1 MRMMPCPSQRCALIR
16 PRGSCSSAT
25 ADVIDTFDDAMDL
38 AGDVR
43 RKIGA
48 FFPYFFQCERQFPV
62 ELARRRASH
71 LVNQGVQPIGLPD
84 EPAAFEFVPDCVNDG
99 RELIAAR

>member
-1 MRMMPCPSQRCALIR
+1 MSDGRSGRFSRIFFSA
-16 PRGSCSSAT
+16 SDSS
-25 ADVIDTFDDAMDL
+25 
-38 AGDVR
+38 
-43 RKIGA
+43 
-48 FFPYFFQCERQFPV
+48 PV

-84 EPAAFEFVPDCVNDG
+84 EPAAFEFVPDCVNEG